1 MAPLSILYLDHAA
14 ELGGAEFSLLA
25 LLRTLDRRGFAPTLA
40 CPPGQVADRGRL
52 LGVPLL
58 DLHLGKLRTLN
69 PLRFLGR
76 LRDGRAQ
83 VRALLGRGPFQ
94 IVHANTLRAALCAS
108 RVARKSGARFI
119 WHVRDYAVPR
129 WARSLVLRDCHA
141 AIAPSEFIA
150 GSLGRRRK
158 VHVIPN
164 GIDLVDLPPEAASA
178 AFRRE
183 WGIPPEAPVIG
194 CLGRVLP
201 WKGQRYFV
209 DVVAHLASRLPGAC
223 FLVVGSAVLADAS
236 RDHVAELKAYAEEAG
251 VAPRILFT
259 GQREDPLAALGAMD
273 IVVNCSENEPFGR
286 VLIEAMACRRPIVAF
301 RSGAVPEI
309 VEDGSTGLLVP
320 FGDAAGMAEAVFDL
334 VRNRTRAEAYGEA
347 GRHRVASLFSLKAST
362 RRIEELYAALLS
374 S

>member
-1 MAPLSILYLDHAA
+1 MAPTSILYLDHAA

-25 LLRTLDRRGFAPTLA
+25 LLRTLDRERFAPTLA
-40 CPPGQVADRGRL
+40 CSPGQVAEGAAR

-83 VRALLGRGPFQ
+83 VRALLDRGQFDV
-94 IVHANTLRAALCAS
+94 VHANTLRAALCAS
-108 RVARKSGARFI
+108 RVARKSGGRFI
-119 WHVRDYAVPR
+119 WHVRDYAIPG
-129 WARSLVLRDCHA
+129 WARTLLLRDCHA
-141 AIAPSEFIA
+141 AIAPSQFIA
-150 GSLGRRRK
+150 GSLGRSRK

-164 GIDLVDLPPEAASA
+164 GVDLAEVPPEAAFA

-183 WGIPPEAPVIG
+183 LGIPPEAPVIG
-194 CLGRVLP
+194 CLGRILP
-201 WKGQRYFV
+201 WKGQRHFV
-209 DVVAHLASRLPGAC
+209 DVVAHLAARLPAAC
-223 FLVVGSAVLADAS
+223 FLVVGSAVLADAR
-236 RDHVAELKAYAEEAG
+236 RDHVAELKAYAEQAG

-320 FGDAAGMAEAVFDL
+320 FGDAAGMAEAIYDL
-334 VRNRTRAEAYGEA
+334 VRNRTRAEAYSEA
-347 GRHRVASLFSLKAST
+347 GRHRVASQFTLQAST
-362 RRIEELYAALLS
+362 RGVQELYAALLS